1 MRLDIIPVLKAHP
14 TILLLSVSTALLT
27 SGQGMVAPILP
38 LYADALGVSTAT
50 IGLVISAFGLARL
63 MTNMPAAILSER
75 FGRRLPL
82 VGGPLVAA
90 AGNALAGTADSLE
103 LLLVFRFI
111 SGVGSAAFI
120 TGAVIYIGDISTPA
134 NRGRLMSIYQGSF
147 ALGISLGPA
156 MGGII
161 AEVLG
166 LRAPFFVVGVLSLLS
181 GIWAFFKVPESRPQ
195 GEDAQPASNMAAQT
209 GQPNASTDVTRPR
222 SKYSFLLSKSFILIA
237 LVFFITFFTRGG
249 AQFTLLPLKAA
260 HDLNLSPG
268 QIGAIFTIPP
278 VIGFILLPFAGSI
291 SDRYGRKKTIV
302 PGLLIVAVALL
313 VLGVSPNIIFYVI
326 GMSLYGF
333 GNGIEGPTPV
343 AYVADISPRARQGIA
358 QGTARSIGD
367 LAILTAPPVMGLAAD
382 LSGATSALVANGVVA
397 ALLGVVFLVFARE
410 SVVSPLAA
418 RGGTQDAAAGSSEE
432 THHDPR

>member
-1 MRLDIIPVLKAHP
+1 MRLDIIPVLRAHP

-50 IGLVISAFGLARL
+50 VGLVISAFGLARL
-63 MTNMPAAILSER
+63 MTNMPTAILSER

-82 VGGPLVAA
+82 VGGPLIAA
-90 AGNALAGTADSLE
+90 LGNALAGTADSLE

-111 SGVGSAAFI
+111 SGVGSATFI

-156 MGGII
+156 LGGII

-166 LRAPFFVVGVLSLLS
+166 LRAPFFVVGVLSLFS
-181 GIWAFFKVPESRPQ
+181 GIWAFFKVPESRPRV
-195 GEDAQPASNMAAQT
+195 EDEQPASNIAAQT
-209 GQPNASTDVTRPR
+209 GTAVQTGQSNASSGTVKPQ
-222 SKYSFLLSKSFILIA
+222 SKYSFLLSKSFIFIVM
-237 LVFFITFFTRGG
+237 VFFVTFFTRGG
-249 AQFTLLPLKAA
+249 AQFTLLPLKGA
-260 HDLNLSPG
+260 HDLGLSPG
-268 QIGAIFTIPP
+268 QLGAIFTIPP
-278 VIGFILLPFAGSI
+278 VIGFLLLPFAGSI

-302 PGLLIVAVALL
+302 PGLLIVAVSLL
-313 VLGVSPNIIFYVI
+313 VLGTSSFLILFVI
-326 GMSLYGF
+326 GMALYGL

-358 QGTARSIGD
+358 QGAARSIGD
-367 LAILTAPPVMGLAAD
+367 LAILIAPPAMGLAAD
-382 LSGATSALVANGVVA
+382 LFGATKALVANGIIVGF
-397 ALLGVVFLVFARE
+397 LGLVFLAFAKE
-410 SVVSPLAA
+410 SHVT
-418 RGGTQDAAAGSSEE
+418 RGDNRDAAAGGAEE
-432 THHDPR
+432 

>member
-1 MRLDIIPVLKAHP
+1 MRLDIIPVLRDHP
-14 TILLLSVSTALLT
+14 TVLLLSVSTALLT

-50 IGLVISAFGLARL
+50 VGLVISAFGLARL
-63 MTNMPAAILSER
+63 MTNMPTAILSDR

-90 AGNALAGTADSLE
+90 VGNALAGTADSLE
-103 LLLVFRFI
+103 LLLVYRFI

-120 TGAVIYIGDISTPA
+120 TGAVIFIGDISTSA
-134 NRGRLMSIYQGSF
+134 NRGRLMSVYQGSF
-147 ALGISLGPA
+147 ALGVSLGPA
-156 MGGII
+156 LGGLI

-181 GIWAFFKVPESRPQ
+181 GVWAFFKVPESRPKVNDDQ
-195 GEDAQPASNMAAQT
+195 SESYIAAQT
-209 GQPNASTDVTRPR
+209 GPSNASTDATRPQ
-222 SKYSFLLSKSFILIA
+222 SKYSFLLSKGFILIA
-237 LVFFITFFTRGG
+237 MVFFVTFFTRGG
-249 AQFTLLPLKAA
+249 AQFTLLPLKGA
-260 HDLNLSPG
+260 HDLGLSPG

-302 PGLLIVAVALL
+302 PGLLIVAVALI
-313 VLGVSPNIIFYVI
+313 VLGVSPNVIFYVI
-326 GMSLYGF
+326 GMALYGF

-358 QGTARSIGD
+358 QGAARSIGD
-367 LAILTAPPVMGLAAD
+367 LAILTAPPAMGLAAD
-382 LSGATSALVANGVVA
+382 LFGATSALVANGVVVA
-397 ALLGVVFLVFARE
+397 ALGAVFLVFAKE
-410 SVVSPLAA
+410 SIGSSHVAKEDA
-418 RGGTQDAAAGSSEE
+418 KDAATGG
-432 THHDPR
+432 

>member
-1 MRLDIIPVLKAHP
+1 
-14 TILLLSVSTALLT
+14 
-27 SGQGMVAPILP
+27 MVAPILP

-50 IGLVISAFGLARL
+50 VGLVISAFGLARL
-63 MTNMPAAILSER
+63 MTNMPTAILSER

-90 AGNALAGTADSLE
+90 AGNALAGTVDSLE

-134 NRGRLMSIYQGSF
+134 NRGRLMSVYQGSF

-195 GEDAQPASNMAAQT
+195 GEDAQPASNIAAQT
-209 GQPNASTDVTRPR
+209 GLSNASTDATRPR
-222 SKYSFLLSKSFILIA
+222 SKYSFLLSKGFILIA

-358 QGTARSIGD
+358 QGAARSIGD

-382 LSGATSALVANGVVA
+382 LYGATSALVANGVVA
-397 ALLGVVFLVFARE
+397 ALLGVAFLVFARE

-418 RGGTQDAAAGSSEE
+418 REATRDAAADTSEE
-432 THHDPR
+432 ISHDSK